1 MNFCASCKNGYPRV
15 HLPLGLS
22 ERLFWY
28 PYALKRLQK
37 LAASSFE
44 LVLTDVRDT
53 VLDFVGKI
61 ESEVVTSEFVSCL
74 SFSN

>member
-1 MNFCASCKNGYPRV
+1 M

-22 ERLFWY
+22 ERVFWY
-28 PYALKRLQK
+28 PNALKRLQK
-37 LAASSFE
+37 FAASSFE
-44 LVLTDVRDT
+44 LVLADVRDT

-61 ESEVVTSEFVSCL
+61 ESDVTSEFVSCL